1 MAALIAARLR
11 GRDSNARDQAEQSME
26 DTKLSELPEEKD
38 REFDLELGVLML
50 NG

>member
-11 GRDSNARDQAEQSME
+11 GRTAIRQAEESAE
-26 DTKLSELPEEKD
+26 DTKLPVLPEEKD
-38 REFDLELGVLML
+38 REFDLELSVLML

>member
-11 GRDSNARDQAEQSME
+11 GSARGQALESVE
-26 DTKLSELPEEKD
+26 DNKLSVLPEEKD
-38 REFDLELGVLML
+38 RDFDLELSVLML

>member
-11 GRDSNARDQAEQSME
+11 GRNARGHAVESVE
-26 DTKLSELPEEKD
+26 DSKLSVIPEEKD
-38 REFDLELGVLML
+38 REFDVELGVLML